1 MKAVKCPNLPCL
13 KEIIFQRTRGKNEM
27 QTIER
32 SVDGIDLRILNVSG
46 RDLIRAAPDAISTNI
61 GAGPAAPHPL
71 ADDLYDV
78 NLATI
83 AAHFGGLVNTGN
95 PAHGVKAL
103 QTGLSSYEF
112 KTILE
117 KTGRRVI
124 EKTYERDDT
133 LNRICRPLP
142 QDDLKANIISDI
154 TIDTDLDEMNEGGE
168 KPLLMGKV
176 SDRQTNRMKSWGLA
190 ILVQRRDIVNNDQAL
205 IARLFA
211 EAGQLAQRH
220 EIKRV
225 ISYLESN
232 PTLPELD
239 SKRGSD
245 RPWFTADDGNLV
257 AGSADA
263 AGLDAGLQAL
273 RNQKAANGD
282 AENIKGRYI
291 LAPGSDEY
299 TLSKAVHE
307 SGLDLD
313 VIVHPNI
320 SADHFYILAD
330 PARQPAIGV
339 QFLGPADAREV
350 RTWILSQVRKM
361 PVQYDGIGYTLDV
374 DLAPMAISRKGIV
387 KVASTL

>member
-1 MKAVKCPNLPCL
+1 MNI
-13 KEIIFQRTRGKNEM
+13 E
-27 QTIER
+27 IER
-32 SVDGIDLRILNVSG
+32 NAEGIELSVLNVSNS
-46 RDLIRAAPDAISTNI
+46 DLTRAAPDAIATNI
-61 GAGPAAPHPL
+61 GCGPKVPHPL
-71 ADDLYDV
+71 ADDLS
-78 NLATI
+78 NATLATI
-83 AAHFGGLVNTGN
+83 AAQFGGLVNTAN
-95 PAHGVKAL
+95 KAHTVKAL

-124 EKTYERDDT
+124 EKTYQRDDT

-142 QDDLKANIISDI
+142 QDDLKSNIISDI
-154 TIDTDLDEMNEGGE
+154 TIDTDLEEMNEGGE

-220 EIKRV
+220 ELKQV

-239 SKRGSD
+239 SKGGND
-245 RPWFTADDGNLV
+245 RAWFTADDGNLV

-282 AENIKGRYI
+282 SENIKGRYI

-299 TLSKAVHE
+299 TLAKAVHE
-307 SGLDLD
+307 SGLDLE

-320 SADHFYILAD
+320 SADHYYIIAD

-339 QFLGPADAREV
+339 QFLGPADAREI
-350 RTWILSQVRKM
+350 RTWVLSQVRKM
-361 PVQYDGIGYTLDV
+361 PVQYDGIGYILDV

-387 KVASTL
+387 KVDSTV